1 MPGVS
6 PLGTV
11 GSWDNITTR
20 RKHHNQE
27 IPDFGPFLVS
37 LDRSPAGLGILTS
50 GDKPVGNG
58 GERATIIDYKSQT
71 EN

>member
-27 IPDFGPFLVS
+27 IPDFSPFLVS
-37 LDRSPAGLGILTS
+37 FDRSPAGLGILTS
-50 GDKPVGNG
+50 GDKPG
-58 GERATIIDYKSQT
+58 GERPPSLIINLRQKI
-71 EN
+71 N